1 MISGVIFDAFGTVV
15 RIGKRTNPY
24 RELIRHGRRQ
34 GLNLDP
40 TTLHVAMT
48 MNLSFLELAS
58 HLGIAL
64 SPSKRE
70 ELTHALELEL
80 SSITPFPD
88 ALVAIARLKEAGLK
102 IGICSNV
109 ASPYVPIVRE
119 IFPEMD
125 GYAFSCEL
133 GLMKP
138 NPAIYQAIC
147 NQMKVESGSYF
158 GNEAGRVLMIGDS
171 KRCDRDGPRLVG
183 IMGCHLDR
191 ADSAPVNNLL
201 QFVELVLDQNR
212 DPRVPSFHSITP
224 D

>member
-48 MNLSFLELAS
+48 MNLSFLESAS

-88 ALVAIARLKEAGLK
+88 ALVAISRLQEAGLK
-102 IGICSNV
+102 VGICSNL
-109 ASPYVPIVRE
+109 ANPYVPVVRE
-119 IFPEMD
+119 IFPDLD

-133 GLMKP
+133 GVMKP
-138 NPAIYQAIC
+138 NPAIYQAVC
-147 NQMKVESGSYF
+147 NQMKVEPGSYF
-158 GNEAGRVLMIGDS
+158 GNGAGRVLMIGDS
-171 KRCDRDGPRLVG
+171 GRCDRDGPRLIG
-183 IMGCHLDR
+183 IMGFHLDR
-191 ADSAPVNNLL
+191 AGCRPVNNLL
-201 QFVELVLDQNR
+201 QFVELLLDQNR
-212 DPRVPSFHSITP
+212 PSSV
-224 D
+224 

>member
-15 RIGKRTNPY
+15 RIGERTNPY
-24 RELIRHGRRQ
+24 RELLKHGRRQ
-34 GLNLDP
+34 GISFDP
-40 TTLHVAMT
+40 AAFHIAMT

-70 ELTHALELEL
+70 ELIQALEVEL
-80 SSITPFPD
+80 SSITPFAD
-88 ALVAIARLKEAGLK
+88 ALVAIQQLKKAGLK
-102 IGICSNV
+102 VGICSNL
-109 ASPYVPIVRE
+109 ATPYVPIVRE
-119 IFPEMD
+119 IFRDMD

-133 GLMKP
+133 GVMKP
-138 NPAIYQAIC
+138 HPAIYQAVC
-147 NQMKVESGSYF
+147 SQMNVEPGCYF
-158 GNEAGRVLMIGDS
+158 GNGAGRVLMIGDS

-191 ADSAPVNNLL
+191 ADSGPVNNLR
-201 QFVELVLDQNR
+201 QFFELVLDQNR
-212 DPRVPSFHSITP
+212 DPRIPSFHSITS